1 MYILFIYTLYNY
13 IYILVLLRYY
23 SSKYNPTGYSVGAFT
38 PHDDP
43 DWLLWLLALIWCRS
57 SKQIE
62 VDLLAPIVYFVAY
75 IIYIY
80 TYMYIYICISYHIYK
95 PVQHIKHDYRHLI
108 MLVDAGRYPRHIPV
122 VGLEMDMAQPL
133 SNRFG

>member
-80 TYMYIYICISYHIYK
+80 TYVYIYMYIISYI
-95 PVQHIKHDYRHLI
+95 
-108 MLVDAGRYPRHIPV
+108 
-122 VGLEMDMAQPL
+122 
-133 SNRFG
+133 